1 MKTVS
6 KSSWLH
12 ACLCAQYECGITEQ
26 EAFPEDSALRL
37 PYASHTITKV
47 WRGTAPHTILGSNTS
62 SRNLFLKLNPD
73 HFHSLQALVCRF
85 STIRLKEGRAYKIRH
100 LQSIATRCEVC
111 ISIHKGCLGSL
122 EPCNVTTGDICGW
135 IFSRPLSLCIFPLA
149 NACLLKIP
157 PFTLWVRQNRVN
169 CRLIK
174 PVSVSVVL
182 TVHSGE
188 DKVTIFLR
196 SLAGFEII
204 SSTWRLP

>member
-1 MKTVS
+1 MWNHGARSLSRRLNTETPICFPHNR
-6 KSSWLH
+6 KSLEGNCTSHDSWQ
-12 ACLCAQYECGITEQ
+12 QY
-26 EAFPEDSALRL
+26 
-37 PYASHTITKV
+37 
-47 WRGTAPHTILGSNTS
+47 S

-111 ISIHKGCLGSL
+111 ISIHEGCLGSL

-135 IFSRPLSLCIFPLA
+135 IFSRPLLLCVFPLA

-174 PVSVSVVL
+174 PVGVSVVL

-188 DKVTIFLR
+188 DKVPIFLR